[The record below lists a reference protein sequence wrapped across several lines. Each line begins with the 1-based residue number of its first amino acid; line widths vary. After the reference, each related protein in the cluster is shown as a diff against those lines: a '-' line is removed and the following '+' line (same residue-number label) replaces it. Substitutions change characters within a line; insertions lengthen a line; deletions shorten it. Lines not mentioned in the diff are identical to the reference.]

1 MGRWLL
7 ITALVIGLA
16 CPLIFGFG
24 LVLASFM
31 PGCTWAASAP
41 AGGCILLGMNLN
53 GFITLATAAFV
64 GSFFSVPIGI
74 VGAVIG
80 LFIMSSE
87 KKSRPK
93 ER

>member
-1 MGRWLL
+1 MGRWVL
-7 ITALVIGLA
+7 IAALVIGLA
-16 CPLIFGFG
+16 CPLVFGSG

-41 AGGCILLGMNLN
+41 AGGCILLGVNLN
-53 GFITLATAAFV
+53 GFITLATVAFV

-74 VGAVIG
+74 IGAMIG

-87 KKSRPK
+87 RKSRSEEK
-93 ER
+93 